1 MCLREA
7 RLQALCWQS
16 TQNSSNRRFAVDPG
30 WSGRTRTVW
39 IGVPSGVEGANYTPQ
54 LHMKLWAD
62 TTPVQLGVLGGEGDV
77 GGGPLVEPQF
87 WFN

>member
-30 WSGRTRTVW
+30 WSGGTRTVW
-39 IGVPSGVEGANYTPQ
+39 IGTEWCGGCE
-54 LHMKLWAD
+54 LHPPTSHEALGRHD
-62 TTPVQLGVLGGEGDV
+62 SSPVWGPGG
-77 GGGPLVEPQF
+77 
-87 WFN
+87 